1 MRPIDKRYSETHEWV
16 KVDGDDAIIGIT
28 DYAVNQLSDLVHLE
42 LPEVGDN
49 VESDAP
55 LGEIESVKTVSDLI
69 APITGEIVAVN
80 DKVVKDLDVL
90 SEDPFEDGWLVR
102 VRIADK
108 EELENLMSAQE
119 YEEFVETAEEEEEE
133 EKTSVEGEEE
143 DEEDE
148 EEDEKEEKEKKP
160 S

>member
-16 KVDGDDAIIGIT
+16 KVDGEDAIIGIT

-69 APITGEIVAVN
+69 APLTGEIVAVN

-102 VRIADK
+102 LRIADK

-133 EKTSVEGEEE
+133 EENTVEEGAEEE
-143 DEEDE
+143 DEDEDE
-148 EEDEKEEKEKKP
+148 EEEKEKKP
-160 S
+160 T

>member
-1 MRPIDKRYSETHEWV
+1 MRPADKRYSETHEWV
-16 KVDGDDAIIGIT
+16 KADGDEAVIGIT

-42 LPEVGDN
+42 LPEFGDA

-69 APITGEIVAVN
+69 APLSGEVVAVN
-80 DKVVKDLDVL
+80 EKVVKDLAIL
-90 SEDPFEDGWLVR
+90 GEDPFEDGWLVR
-102 VRIADK
+102 VRMTDK

-133 EKTSVEGEEE
+133 EDSAEEGEEE
-143 DEEDE
+143 DEEEDE
-148 EEDEKEEKEKKP
+148 EEEKEEKEPKAE
-160 S
+160 

>member
-1 MRPIDKRYSETHEWV
+1 MRPADKRYSETHEWV
-16 KVDGDDAIIGIT
+16 KVDGDEAVIGIT

-42 LPEVGDN
+42 LPEVGDP

-69 APITGEIVAVN
+69 APLTGEVVAVN
-80 DKVVKDLDVL
+80 DKVVKDLDIL
-90 SEDPFEDGWLVR
+90 AEDPFEDGWLVR
-102 VRIADK
+102 LRMTDK

-119 YEEFVETAEEEEEE
+119 YEEFVETAEEAEEEE
-133 EKTSVEGEEE
+133 EEEEGEE

-148 EEDEKEEKEKKP
+148 EEEEKKP
-160 S
+160 E